1 MKFIVDKLPQDK
13 YDCYFSKWKSFPPII
28 EKSGEYFCV
37 LTNMICNFEYDS
49 DECHGLKKD
58 KK

>member
-1 MKFIVDKLPQDK
+1 MKFIVDELPKNKDECFWSEWSS
-13 YDCYFSKWKSFPPII
+13 YPPII
-28 EKSGEYFCV
+28 EESGEYLCI
-37 LTNMICNFEYDS
+37 LTNMICNFEYDG